1 MGVLMDYF
9 GDPIATMYAP
19 TSGLVNYIPLTPP
32 VSKGEPVAMILRP
45 EKPDNPGAG
54 GGSLF

>member
-19 TSGLVNYIPLTPP
+19 ASGLVNYILVTPP
-32 VSKGEPVAMILRP
+32 VSEGETVAMISRP